1 MESCQDGPCPWC
13 VGWQCDDIRTL
24 WSRFSSLR
32 KLLVGCE
39 QGVPGVH
46 FGAGAV
52 HGDGMIDGE
61 VIEILCG
68 NTTVY
73 YSTI

>member
-1 MESCQDGPCPWC
+1 
-13 VGWQCDDIRTL
+13 L

-68 NTTVY
+68 NTIEYTYTAVLLLVLRT
-73 YSTI
+73 SKCNLD